1 MKHVPVTKA
10 QLTHIYEIH
19 IHFLLFFFLVL
30 HLCHFKE
37 LYCFKQMVRIEREG
51 TCWEMMGD
59 EKN

>member
-19 IHFLLFFFLVL
+19 IHFLLFFFFLVL

-51 TCWEMMGD
+51 GYLLGND
-59 EKN
+59 GG